1 LAFSKIIKHI
11 PSLSPLAA
19 ISQANSKVSGMA
31 QKKLYISAQLYALR
45 DFLQTPKDMVKTMRR
60 IRKIGYESAKIS
72 VRGPIAP
79 AVLRQLM
86 LAEGVEPIGAH
97 ISLAEYDDI
106 DAVAATCHAWGV
118 KYVAIPAIPP
128 DALQTAAAWK
138 EAGKRHPLLHGGTEH
153 LPDHE

>member
-1 LAFSKIIKHI
+1 
-11 PSLSPLAA
+11 
-19 ISQANSKVSGMA
+19 MA

-60 IRKIGYESAKIS
+60 IRKIGYESAQIS
-72 VRGPIAP
+72 ARGPIAP

-118 KYVAIPAIPP
+118 KHVSIPAIPP